1 MTFSRTVIPFTR
13 LKCWKMNPNVARR
26 ISVRNRSGRLVIS
39 SSRIS
44 SPPGKPAIPL
54 PLSTIRP
61 DVGRAMQPISVRSV
75 VFPEPLGPFRTVNR
89 AGAIVRPTFRTAMN
103 SIRLAEVES
112 ISSRRGA

>member
-1 MTFSRTVIPFTR
+1 
-13 LKCWKMNPNVARR
+13 MNPNVARR
-26 ISVRNRSGRLVIS
+26 IPARKRSGRLVIS

-44 SPPGKPAIPL
+44 SPPGKPLIPL

-89 AGAIVRPTFRTAMN
+89 AGAIVRLMFLIAVNGFALP
-103 SIRLAEVES
+103 E
-112 ISSRRGA
+112 